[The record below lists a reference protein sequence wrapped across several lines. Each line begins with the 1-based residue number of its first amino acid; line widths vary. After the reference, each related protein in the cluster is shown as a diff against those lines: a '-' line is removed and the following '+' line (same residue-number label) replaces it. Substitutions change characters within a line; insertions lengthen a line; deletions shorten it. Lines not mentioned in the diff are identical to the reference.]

1 VTGLLRGGPARHGIK
16 FVGCYCELL
25 VNYPIRQAT
34 VVGQSEHRD
43 ASSSASIDVMTPGA
57 ISSGSSPSPP
67 RRARGR
73 IVDV

>member
-1 VTGLLRGGPARHGIK
+1 VTGLLRGGGLHDTASSS
-16 FVGCYCELL
+16 FYCELL

-43 ASSSASIDVMTPGA
+43 ASSSASIDVMTPRA